1 MIYGIELIMSI
12 TYVFSDDLRRKRE
25 TRTVLE
31 DDPGDD
37 VEVTSPEPSNTYT
50 SISIAYTIL
59 LPCRKA
65 LVKQMQVYLILDVV
79 HLPTDGLQP
88 EDRVPVEVWCFLEGH
103 KQGWA
108 CS

>member
-1 MIYGIELIMSI
+1 MIYGVELIMSI

-50 SISIAYTIL
+50 SISIAYCKAVTYKSFTVYKSS
-59 LPCRKA
+59 LPIPFCYRSEKR
-65 LVKQMQVYLILDVV
+65 L
-79 HLPTDGLQP
+79 
-88 EDRVPVEVWCFLEGH
+88 
-103 KQGWA
+103 
-108 CS
+108 